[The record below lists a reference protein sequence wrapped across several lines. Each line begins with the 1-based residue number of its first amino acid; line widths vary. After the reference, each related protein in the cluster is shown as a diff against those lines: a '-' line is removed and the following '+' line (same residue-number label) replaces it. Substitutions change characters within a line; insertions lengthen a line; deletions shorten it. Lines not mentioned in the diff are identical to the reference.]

1 MKEIF
6 KKYKVDIIVISVLLV
21 TSLIGVISFLLI
33 NTNSSDSIATIYS
46 MNKLVDEI
54 DLNKETEIRYFFV
67 EGKHGQVKVQ
77 VSKNDIKIIESTCPN
92 KSCILE
98 GSAKTTK
105 PIICAYNEIYI
116 ELNGEKS
123 TDVELG

>member
-21 TSLIGVISFLLI
+21 ASLIGVISFLLI

-77 VSKNDIKIIESTCPN
+77 VSKNDIKIVESTCPN
-92 KSCILE
+92 KSCILQ
-98 GSAKTTK
+98 SQSYALIMKF
-105 PIICAYNEIYI
+105 I
-116 ELNGEKS
+116 LN
-123 TDVELG
+123 